1 MKIYLNK
8 VNESWIIDRVRKDWY
23 SHKKQISTRFIKNS
37 DIIWIISPWVWK
49 TIPEKYL
56 INRKILCSYY
66 HFDFEN
72 FDTSDFNELDQFVDQ
87 YHVISEKTKEDLSKL
102 TNKKITSIP
111 FWVNQKIFFNIKNKV
126 KLRKKYGFETNDF
139 LVGSFQRDTESSDL
153 QSPKLIKGPDIFINL
168 ISKLHKDNRNLKVVL
183 SGKNRQYVIA
193 NLEKLGIAYKYFEM
207 IDLNKLNELYNL
219 LNLYLVT
226 SRIEGGPQAILESSI
241 TKTPIL
247 STDVGVAPEILHN
260 ESIYDINNF
269 SSAKTNVDYAFE
281 RSKDYTIPIGLNK
294 FDKIFE
300 EIYES

>member
-23 SHKKQISTRFIKNS
+23 SHKKQISTRFINNS